1 MSTEAITL
9 ELMPEAVAVIKQ
21 ENLAEPS
28 AVAIQSGFAPHFA
41 AAGEILKKCRTITVT
56 DASQKAEIKAARDY
70 RLALKNTRVAAEK
83 TKKALKDESLRTG
96 RAIDSFYNIL
106 LHLTASEEKRLQEQE
121 DFAERQEAARKLAL
135 KTARVE
141 ELTAVQFSGAAFL
154 ALGDMPEPEYQA
166 ILEGAKLAHAAK
178 LEAAARAEQE
188 RIAREQAE
196 AAERERIRL
205 ENERLKAEA
214 AKREAELKAERE
226 AAAKE
231 AARIAEEARI
241 ERERIAAEQKA
252 KDESARKEREA
263 IEAKAKAEREAE
275 QARNRRIYEEHQ
287 AKLRAEQEARE
298 KLEAELKAKKDAEER
313 KAAAERRAAKK
324 AMLAPDSDKIRAF
337 AGQIRALPTPAV
349 ISSEAA
355 SIVAQIKDQ
364 SEKFALWLEKKASE
378 LENPNNA

>member
-1 MSTEAITL
+1 VSTEAITL

-21 ENLAEPS
+21 ENLGESS

-154 ALGDMPEPEYQA
+154 ALGEMPEAEYQA

-178 LEAAARAEQE
+178 LETAARAERE
-188 RIAREQAE
+188 RIAREKEE

-214 AKREAELKAERE
+214 AKREAEMKA
-226 AAAKE
+226 
-231 AARIAEEARI
+231 

-252 KDESARKEREA
+252 KDEAARVEREA
-263 IEAKAKAEREAE
+263 IEAKAKAEREAAE
-275 QARNRRIYEEHQ
+275 ASA
-287 AKLRAEQEARE
+287 AKEREARE

-355 SIVAQIKDQ
+355 SIVAQIKEQ